1 MIYRHGIANIAET
14 NSDEGLCWNWEN
26 AFLFD
31 VKEKKQGL
39 LKARFDSL
47 HDFLLVIQT
56 HRQILAMTYTTIK
69 FLEAGEGWGRGV
81 TKLED
86 LGPIQ
91 HGHCQTLV
99 IKFQVSA
106 Y

>member
-14 NSDEGLCWNWEN
+14 NSDEGLCWNREN
-26 AFLFD
+26 VFLFD
-31 VKEKKQGL
+31 VKEKKPGL

-47 HDFLLVIQT
+47 HDFLPVIQT

-69 FLEAGEGWGRGV
+69 FLEGGEGWGRGV

-86 LGPIQ
+86 L
-91 HGHCQTLV
+91 T
-99 IKFQVSA
+99 S
-106 Y
+106 